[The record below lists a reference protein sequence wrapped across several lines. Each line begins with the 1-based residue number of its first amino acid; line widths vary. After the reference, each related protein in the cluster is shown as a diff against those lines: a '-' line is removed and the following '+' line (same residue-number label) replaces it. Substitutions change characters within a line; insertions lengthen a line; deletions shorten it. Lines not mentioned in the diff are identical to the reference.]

1 MSAGERFATAAADLA
16 SALER
21 KTSLCVPFLGVLP
34 IDGAGISTLGTPF
47 GSETVCASDRLVA
60 RLDEVQMDLGEGP
73 CWEAQATRRPVLTSN
88 IRAADS
94 DDWPVFAE
102 AIRNEE
108 VGALY
113 AFPLIIGPLSI
124 GAIDLYSA
132 RTGELSDE
140 QIGDATDLAAIAA
153 RQVLRR
159 ALSHRASHAGED
171 PFDAVAEYSRRVV
184 HQATGIVLA
193 QLGVSA
199 ADALLIIRG
208 HAFAHGRPVREVATE
223 IVDRTLDFAHGH
235 EEDEN

>member
-1 MSAGERFATAAADLA
+1 MSAGERFATAAAALS

-21 KTSLCVPFLGVLP
+21 KTSLCAPFLDVLP
-34 IDGAGISTLGTPF
+34 IDGASISTLGAPF

-88 IRAADS
+88 IRDP
-94 DDWPVFAE
+94 DHEDWPVFAE
-102 AIRNEE
+102 AIRNDE

-132 RTGELSDE
+132 RTGKLTEE
-140 QIGDATDLAAIAA
+140 QVADAADLAAITA

-159 ALSHRASHAGED
+159 SLSNRESHARED
-171 PFDAVAEYSRRVV
+171 PFDAVTEYSRRVV

-193 QLGVSA
+193 QLDVSA

-208 HAFAHGRPVREVATE
+208 HAFAHGRPVREIATE